1 MANNVS
7 VTDITESTMYSTLE
21 MITQLLKRS
30 CNYLSTST
38 SRDGFLIEFVER
50 RLFSDWLRL
59 DEGGLVLDWGR
70 LLFDNNMDQLSAD
83 CAFAVSFL
91 ESFGTVQDY
100 FIIIVIFPEKIN
112 TITKL
117 SNKGSM

>member
-59 DEGGLVLDWGR
+59 DEGGLVLYWGR
-70 LLFDNNMDQLSAD
+70 LLLDNNMDQLSAD